1 MIYFLAYLFCEVLV
15 TVEIASRIGGVWTFV
30 EFVLSAMAG
39 IAVIANFRHALAENL
54 VSLQM
59 RQIDVRVFSNR
70 NLMGLGGAA
79 LLIVPGFVSDTIGIL
94 MLAYLGYSLLINRFG
109 RHCSPPSQPKD
120 DNVIDAE
127 ILSDTPALR

>member
-1 MIYFLAYLFCEVLV
+1 MIYFLAYLFCEVFV
-15 TVEIASRIGGVWTFV
+15 TIEIASQIGGVWTFV
-30 EFVLSAMAG
+30 EFVLSAVMG
-39 IAVIANFRHALAENL
+39 FFVVMNFRHALMENL

-59 RQIDVRVFSNR
+59 RQIDVQSFSNR

-79 LLIVPGFVSDTIGIL
+79 LLIVPGFLSDAIGMA

-109 RHCSPPSQPKD
+109 RKYSPPSQPKD

-127 ILSDTPALR
+127 IISDTPALR